1 MTTRSDQSADKGWI
15 NTKTAAWIAN
25 TSPSHIARLAKTG
38 RVAARWVKHR
48 GKRQYRVLEAD
59 VRAWAKQK
67 DGAHNLTEPDPRIDK
82 TLARVLKL
90 CMVESQKTGNIRD
103 IFFRA
108 GVHPGSYRN
117 WCRKGN
123 ATFLSLQAVANAL
136 GYRLVVE
143 PLDRPV
149 GE

>member
-1 MTTRSDQSADKGWI
+1 MTMRSDQSVDKGWV

-38 RVAARWVKHR
+38 RVSARWVEHR

-59 VRAWAKQK
+59 VRAWSKTK

-82 TLARVLKL
+82 TLSRVLKL
-90 CMVESQKTGNIRD
+90 CMAESQKTGNIRD

-123 ATFLSLQAVANAL
+123 ATFLSLQAVTNAL
-136 GYRLVVE
+136 GYRLVLE
-143 PLDRPV
+143 PLDKPAS
-149 GE
+149 E